1 MESRNFFIFAT
12 LRKKNCFQNTPH
24 HRFGLRC
31 PVFYIQSLEPNGLY
45 YYRFHRQPLS
55 QDFSRHGLSTAFPV
69 RISAMN
75 TYTGRFRFINK
86 YYVVL
91 LLVGL
96 GRCRTLLPYLFTFEF
111 SLWTILTTYIHQ
123 SARPH
128 KDSNLGR
135 IG

>member
-1 MESRNFFIFAT
+1 MEGCFIFT
-12 LRKKNCFQNTPH
+12 TNQPTNGKSELFHFCYLEKEKLLPKHSTPPFRPTMSCF
-24 HRFGLRC
+24 
-31 PVFYIQSLEPNGLY
+31 LY
-45 YYRFHRQPLS
+45 LKSRAEWTILSRFHRQPLL

-111 SLWTILTTYIHQ
+111 SLNGQL
-123 SARPH
+123 
-128 KDSNLGR
+128 
-135 IG
+135 